1 MKSFNRLFT
10 GVVFGVLGVSP
21 LGGCANAGGF
31 SQHGSVEMRG
41 PTVRAFA
48 LGPAVVHAYAPTS
61 GGRLF
66 TIDAVGSPDAACAAA
81 LAQGRDA
88 VSLPGD
94 RVDELTLAPG
104 KVACVAANTRG
115 DYELVWHAR
124 AAESAATQLAMA
136 KR

>member
-1 MKSFNRLFT
+1 MKSFNGLFT
-10 GVVFGVLGVSP
+10 GMVMGISL
-21 LGGCANAGGF
+21 LGGCASAAGGF
-31 SQHGSVEMRG
+31 PQHGAVEMKG

-48 LGPAVVHAYAPTS
+48 VGPAVVHAYAPTS

-66 TIDAVGSPDAACAAA
+66 TTDAVGSPDAACASA
-81 LAQGRDA
+81 LARGRDA

-115 DYELVWHAR
+115 DYELLWHAR
-124 AAESAATQLAMA
+124 AAESATTQLAMA